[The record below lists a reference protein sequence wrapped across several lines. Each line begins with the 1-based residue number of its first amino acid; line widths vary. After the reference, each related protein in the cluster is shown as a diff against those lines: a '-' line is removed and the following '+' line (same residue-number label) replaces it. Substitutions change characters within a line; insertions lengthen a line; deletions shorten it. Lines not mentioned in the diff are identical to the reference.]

1 MILITKYLKN
11 FYIVLIILTILI
23 SIFFIPNFKFQIS
36 LLWPAPGYYTINSY
50 YGKRIAPTEGASTFH
65 KGIDISAP
73 EGSSFIAV
81 TSGTITYVGFL
92 GGGGYTIT
100 LTDENTSIGEI
111 KYSYCHCDPNF
122 IVSEG
127 DYVCK
132 GQIIGYVGPKYV
144 YNEKGNPYSD
154 ENGIPTNG
162 ATTGPHLHFG
172 IRINDQYVDPL
183 NFLSKQE

>member
-1 MILITKYLKN
+1 MIVYVESPKEFTKQVLELICG
-11 FYIVLIILTILI
+11 F
-23 SIFFIPNFKFQIS
+23 
-36 LLWPAPGYYTINSY
+36 
-50 YGKRIAPTEGASTFH
+50 GK
-65 KGIDISAP
+65 
-73 EGSSFIAV
+73 
-81 TSGTITYVGFL
+81 ITN
-92 GGGGYTIT
+92 TRA
-100 LTDENTSIGEI
+100 TDENTSIGEI